1 MQWFSTILQT
11 MAKPLK
17 WWVVVA
23 SWEQGIRVRLGK
35 VTKRLD
41 PGIHFRLPFLDRI
54 YVQSTRLR
62 VLDAQGQSISTL
74 KGDIITFG
82 LVVRYQIQDI
92 VKMYQTTANAGTV
105 LLCDAVS
112 KTSHLIATAES
123 DPSPAFVEEKV
134 NAAMPSHEYGLGKVQ
149 VSIVNFC
156 RTRCYRMITGNG
168 WIGTDNSL
176 DDARSTGE
184 VK

>member
-1 MQWFSTILQT
+1 MQWFSTILQS

-35 VTKRLD
+35 KTKRLD

-62 VLDAQGQSISTL
+62 VLDAQGQSISTP

-92 VKMYQTTANAGTV
+92 VKLYQTTANVGAM
-105 LLCDAVS
+105 LICDAVS

-123 DPSPAFVEEKV
+123 DPSPALVEEKV
-134 NAAMPSHEYGLGKVQ
+134 NATMPSDEYGLDKVQ
-149 VSIVNFC
+149 VSVVNFC
-156 RTRCYRMITGNG
+156 KSRCYRMITGNG
-168 WIGTDNSL
+168 WLGTDSSL
-176 DDARSTGE
+176 DDEQGAGE